1 MSVNAALSGAGGVT
15 ISYLKTI
22 PMIKER
28 YKKVNGDL
36 RDFKTGVNFSIDENT
51 ITGSG
56 IWSDWLAA
64 MIIRYIPR

>member
-15 ISYLKTI
+15 ISYLETI

-56 IWSDWLAA
+56 I
-64 MIIRYIPR
+64 